1 MPTATTT
8 TLALFAHYRPVV
20 LAERDGVIVDAGN
33 LKIQGYC

>member
-20 LAERDGVIVDAGN
+20 LAERDGVIDAGN
-33 LKIQGYC
+33 LRIQGYC